1 MDEHDLIHSPLQQI
15 YRDKDRWVE
24 ICIYRMPN
32 TGWTLEV
39 VDDKRNSTVW
49 DGEFQSDQ
57 EALEF
62 ALSEI
67 NAMGIVDFID
77 SPPTSSLH

>member
-1 MDEHDLIHSPLQQI
+1 MP
-15 YRDKDRWVE
+15 
-24 ICIYRMPN
+24 YRMPK

-39 VDDKRNSTVW
+39 IDDKRNSTVW
-49 DGEFQSDQ
+49 DGEFESDQ

-62 ALSEI
+62 AISEI
-67 NAMGIVDFID
+67 NAIGIVDFID